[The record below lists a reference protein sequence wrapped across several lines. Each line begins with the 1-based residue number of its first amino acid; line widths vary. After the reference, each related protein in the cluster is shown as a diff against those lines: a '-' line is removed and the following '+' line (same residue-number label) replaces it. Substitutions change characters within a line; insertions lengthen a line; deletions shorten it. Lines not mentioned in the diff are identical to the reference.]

1 MEKSLQQLTAESLI
15 NNYPLDV
22 LEYIV
27 EAGKKKINKKVKMTE
42 VLWFNMDELMK
53 MFNDEKIESYLFV
66 AQFCLDMKI
75 DQYAVLYDDNEYIN
89 RKINDLIKQIN
100 GLDRIEI
107 SDEFDTILGAYQ
119 SIFERSTRP
128 KIMYLLNQYSQYM
141 SYYKIIDCHKY
152 DYIILYQHK
161 FGTEYT
167 YDIRTDLSEI
177 DIGNDSGLIKLAVYQ
192 VR

>member
-1 MEKSLQQLTAESLI
+1 MEKSLQQFSAESLV

-27 EAGKKKINKKVKMTE
+27 NAGSKKINKEVKMKE
-42 VLWFNMDELMK
+42 VIWFNMSELMK

-75 DQYAVLYDDNEYIN
+75 DQYAVLYDDTEYIN
-89 RKINDLIKQIN
+89 RKINELIKRIN
-100 GLDRIEI
+100 ELDRIEI

-119 SIFERSTRP
+119 SIFEQSRRP
-128 KIMYLLNQYSQYM
+128 NIMELLNKYPQYA

-161 FGTEYT
+161 FGTEYA
-167 YDIRTDLSEI
+167 YDIKTDLSEI

-192 VR
+192 VQ